1 MGVYWHRTSQICS
14 VVIWACGSDILCEN
28 GGMLTPDTSAYLGQ
42 WCPNILCAT
51 GDCYVKAYFGP
62 SWSFEKNMNAIPAQ
76 YLHRTSQICS
86 VVIWACG
93 SDILCENGGMLTPDT
108 SAYFGS
114 GVPIFFVPQVVA
126 TSRLTLGLVVGLL
139 KRTWMLFWHNACTGL
154 PKSAVS
160 SFEPVDQT
168 YCARMAACWPLTRLP
183 TSAVVSQYSLCHRWL
198 LRKAYFGP
206 SCWSLKRTWM
216 LFRHN
221 ACTGLPKSAVWS
233 FEPVD
238 QTYCARMAACWPLT
252 RLPTWGSGVPIF
264 FVPQVI
270 ATSRLTLGLVVGLLK
285 RTWML
290 FRHNACTGLPKS
302 AVWSFEP
309 VDQTYCARMAACWP
323 LTRLPTSAV
332 VSQYSLCHRW
342 LLRQG
347 LLWA

>member
-1 MGVYWHRTSQICS
+1 MLAQDFPNLQCGHLSLWIRHTVQEWRHVDPWHVCLLR
-14 VVIWACGSDILCEN
+14 
-28 GGMLTPDTSAYLGQ
+28 Q
-42 WCPNILCAT
+42 WCPNILCAA

-62 SWSFEKNMNAIPAQ
+62 
-76 YLHRTSQICS
+76 T
-86 VVIWACG
+86 
-93 SDILCENGGMLTPDT
+93 
-108 SAYFGS
+108 
-114 GVPIFFVPQVVA
+114 
-126 TSRLTLGLVVGLL
+126 
-139 KRTWMLFWHNACTGL
+139 
-154 PKSAVS
+154 
-160 SFEPVDQT
+160 
-168 YCARMAACWPLTRLP
+168 
-183 TSAVVSQYSLCHRWL
+183 
-198 LRKAYFGP
+198 
-206 SCWSLKRTWM
+206 CWSLKRTWM

-323 LTRLPTSAV
+323 LTRLPTWGSGVPIFFVPQVIATSRLTLGLV
-332 VSQYSLCHRW
+332 V
-342 LLRQG
+342 G
-347 LLWA
+347 LEGMHCI